1 MFCGDGFLPL
11 IIRIRDGMFD
21 PETTELAAGLV
32 RIVRMH
38 DRETAVHL
46 DATSALAR
54 RIANA
59 MQLPIDVVM
68 TIELA
73 ARLHDI
79 GKLGVHRDVLQKA
92 GPLTTPEWGAMRMH
106 TEIGAA
112 ALQDTPKLAFLAPII
127 RAHHERIDGE
137 GYPDGLRG
145 DEIPLES
152 RVVAVADAF
161 HAMTSGRWYRR
172 AMMPNDALT
181 ILAAN
186 AGPQFDAGVV
196 ETTLTLLHYGR
207 RKRFSIAS

>member
-112 ALQDTPKLAFLAPII
+112 ALQDTPKLAFLAPIV

-161 HAMTSGRWYRR
+161 HAMTS
-172 AMMPNDALT
+172 ALT